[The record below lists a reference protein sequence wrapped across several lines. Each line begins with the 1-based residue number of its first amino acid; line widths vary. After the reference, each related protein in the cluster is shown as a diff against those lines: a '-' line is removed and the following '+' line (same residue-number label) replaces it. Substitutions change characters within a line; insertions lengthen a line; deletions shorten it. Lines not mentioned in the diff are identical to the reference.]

1 MEHQSLCAGG
11 ASWSTKDLSFDR
23 LGGAHSIKLQGKRIL
38 LVGFGNEGRA
48 NLSFVAAHKPHS
60 IAIADQAST
69 LPLSQAELALISRQ
83 HLGPS
88 WLEALTDY
96 DVLIRSPGV
105 PLHVL
110 KHKVPPHSTPSITS
124 GTNIFLAA
132 HASKSIGITG
142 TKGKSTTTS
151 LLHRI
156 LHTAGLNVLLGG
168 NIGIAPVS
176 LLDTPADL
184 YVLELS
190 SYQLEDCLYSPHGAV
205 LLNLYPEHLDHHGD
219 FAAYGAA
226 KAQITLHQGA
236 DDFLVVPDGFPL
248 LQQLTTSSLAQRLSF
263 GSPGSPAWIENDSY
277 HVRSVSGDVRKLCD
291 IHSTRLRGPGNQHNI
306 LAALTAASRYPISDQ
321 VLKDTLMTFKPLPH
335 RLEEVGCIDGVT
347 YVNDSIST
355 VPQATINALET
366 FGPQVKTLILGG
378 YDRGIPFESLATY
391 LASSSVETLLLF
403 PPSGSRIQT
412 AVESAFGT
420 LNRALKIIGV
430 TSMEEAVEWASEV
443 TPVGAI
449 CLLSPASPSFPL
461 FKNFEER
468 GERFKTLVTNR
479 SHL

>member
-1 MEHQSLCAGG
+1 
-11 ASWSTKDLSFDR
+11 
-23 LGGAHSIKLQGKRIL
+23 
-38 LVGFGNEGRA
+38 
-48 NLSFVAAHKPHS
+48 VAAHKPRS
-60 IAIADQAST
+60 IAIADQATT
-69 LPLSQAELALISRQ
+69 LPLSQAELALISHQ
-83 HLGPS
+83 HLGAS
-88 WLEALTDY
+88 WLEALANY
-96 DVLIRSPGV
+96 DILIRSPGV

-110 KHKVPPHSTPSITS
+110 KGKLSLHSAPYITS
-124 GTNIFLAA
+124 GTNIFLEARA
-132 HASKSIGITG
+132 RKSIGITG

-151 LLHRI
+151 LLYHI
-156 LHTAGLNVLLGG
+156 LDNAGLNACLGG

-176 LLDTPADL
+176 LLHTPADL

-190 SYQLEDCLYSPHGAV
+190 SYQLEDCHYSPHGAV

-236 DDFLVVPDGFPL
+236 DDFLVTPDCFPL
-248 LQQLTTSSLAQRLSF
+248 LQELTASSPAQCLSF
-263 GSPGSPAWIENDSY
+263 GSPESQAWIEDDTY
-277 HVRSVSGDVRKLCD
+277 YARSMRGDVRKLCG
-291 IHSTRLRGPGNQHNI
+291 IHSTRLKGPGNQHNI
-306 LAALTAASRYPISDQ
+306 LAALTAASRYPISDE

-335 RLEEVGCIDGVT
+335 RLEEVGCIGGVT

-378 YDRGIPFESLATY
+378 YDRGVPFESLATY

-403 PPSGSRIQT
+403 PPSGSRIR
-412 AVESAFGT
+412 AAAESALET
-420 LNRALKIIGV
+420 QNRAMRIIAV
-430 TSMEEAVEWASEV
+430 TSMEEAVERAFEV
-443 TPVGAI
+443 TPTGAV

-468 GERFKTLVTNR
+468 GERFKALVTNR
-479 SHL
+479 LQPSL